1 MSLWSMAAAPLLVST
16 DLRKLTPLMAEI
28 LL

>member
-16 DLRKLTPLMAEI
+16 DVRKLTPLMAEI